1 MQFYFVLETQA
12 DGCGGGVPVKKKTL
26 YFPWILNNFNLPLII
41 PKLNKMDLITIKHKG
56 ETVFSSEEPAVKK
69 EMLNVIMEH
78 DVTVT
83 EVNVTS
89 KTESFKATKI
99 VMNELS
105 ILKILD
111 TYYLLWLREGMEIY
125 IPKK

>member
-1 MQFYFVLETQA
+1 
-12 DGCGGGVPVKKKTL
+12 
-26 YFPWILNNFNLPLII
+26 
-41 PKLNKMDLITIKHKG
+41 MDLITIKHKG